1 MRRRKEKSTR
11 KKRSED
17 YVEKEKRDAENE
29 EKGR

>member
-1 MRRRKEKSTR
+1 MKRRKEKSTR

-17 YVEKEKRDAENE
+17 YVEKEKRDTEN